1 MNIVKA
7 SDPDT
12 LEYTNLLVRRDAL
25 KKEAASIRIEYLQ
38 LFGDLMVKNYRA
50 KLECIRCK
58 KIIAFIQAAL
68 NRGEQPDM
76 TEMMAYIQKEMEVY
90 RDRLLQ
96 MQADAAR
103 AAKAEWSSAE
113 DVEKS
118 KQIYRRLVKR
128 LHPDICRETGAD
140 GPLKELWLNITQAYM
155 ANDAKLL
162 AELEILANKLLT
174 DLGKDGLQ
182 IEIPDI
188 KGRIIELR
196 AEIEEIMT
204 TEPWTL
210 RYIVYDTEETERKT
224 IELKEETTAYIRH
237 AEKLQQVI
245 DRLQEQG
252 G

>member
-12 LEYTNLLVRRDAL
+12 LEYTNLLVKRDAL
-25 KKEAASIRIEYLQ
+25 KKEAVSIRIEYLQ

-50 KLECIRCK
+50 KVECIRCK

-68 NRGEQPDM
+68 NRGEQPDRK
-76 TEMMAYIQKEMEVY
+76 EMLARIQKEMEVY

-96 MQADAAR
+96 MQEDAAR
-103 AAKAEWSSAE
+103 AAKAERSSAE

-118 KQIYRRLVKR
+118 KQIYRRLAKR
-128 LHPDICRETGAD
+128 LHPDICRETGSD
-140 GPLKELWLNITQAYM
+140 GPLKELWLSITEAYY

-162 AELEILANKLLT
+162 SELEILANRLLT
-174 DLGKDGLQ
+174 DMGRDGLQ
-182 IEIPDI
+182 IDIPDI

-204 TEPWTL
+204 TEPWIL
-210 RYIVYDTEETERKT
+210 RYIIEDPEETENKT
-224 IELKEETTAYIRH
+224 AELKEETEAYLRH
-237 AEKLQQVI
+237 AEELQQVI
-245 DRLQEQG
+245 DRLQDQG